1 MNTKEKMNIMFNE
14 VYASNIRNNINLRAL
29 ESAISD
35 VKETLLCIDSE
46 LGNTLILL
54 DCADSLVSLIRRDN
68 QMLHDFVLQPIMN
81 EKIEEGKHGR
91 TIQQYTYRDEALP

>member
-1 MNTKEKMNIMFNE
+1 MNTKDEMNIMFNE
-14 VYASNIRNNINLRAL
+14 VYASNIRNNIHLRAL

-35 VKETLLCIDSE
+35 VKETLLRIDSE

-68 QMLHDFVLQPIMN
+68 QMLRNSILQPIMN
-81 EKIEEGKHGR
+81 KKIEEEKHGR
-91 TIQQYTYRDEALP
+91 TIQ